1 MKNCRKCEHRAELNP
16 QYQNMAWEELPCAQ
30 CSIPSLHDDAP
41 STLMVLMEPQKLAR
55 IYEAEGFAVKPL
67 MRLKTT
73 EALLELM
80 TRIRDAA
87 DLKIVQ
93 IIIRD
98 RDATQAEIA
107 AAVGLTQQ
115 AISAR
120 LKRMRLYHKP
130 AFHYQIPSD
139 MEDMLVRRA

>member
-16 QYQNMAWEELPCAQ
+16 QYQSMAWEELPCAH

-41 STLMVLMEPQKLAR
+41 STRMVLMEPQKMAR
-55 IYEAEGFAVKPL
+55 IYGAEGFAAKPL
-67 MRLKTT
+67 MRIKTT
-73 EALLELM
+73 EALLEMM
-80 TRIRDAA
+80 TRIRDAV

-93 IIIRD
+93 TIIRD

-107 AAVGLTQQ
+107 DAVGLTQP

-120 LKRMRLYHKP
+120 LKRMRL
-130 AFHYQIPSD
+130 
-139 MEDMLVRRA
+139 

>member
-1 MKNCRKCEHRAELNP
+1 MKNCSKCEHRVELNS
-16 QYQNMAWEELPCAQ
+16 QYQSMAWEELPCSH

-41 STLMVLMEPQKLAR
+41 SARMVLMEPQKMAR
-55 IYEAEGFAVKPL
+55 IYEAEGFAAKPL

-80 TRIRDAA
+80 TKIRDAY

-107 AAVGLTQQ
+107 DAVGLTQP

-120 LKRMRLYHKP
+120 LKRMRL
-130 AFHYQIPSD
+130 
-139 MEDMLVRRA
+139 

>member
-1 MKNCRKCEHRAELNP
+1 MKNCSKCEHRVELNP
-16 QYQNMAWEELPCAQ
+16 QYQNMAWEDLPCSH

-41 STLMVLMEPQKLAR
+41 STRMVLMDPQEMAR
-55 IYEAEGFAVKPL
+55 IYEAEGFAAKPL
-67 MRLKTT
+67 MRIKTT

-80 TRIRDAA
+80 TRIRDAV

-93 IIIRD
+93 TIIRD

-107 AAVGLTQQ
+107 AAVGLTQP

-120 LKRMRLYHKP
+120 LKRMRL
-130 AFHYQIPSD
+130 
-139 MEDMLVRRA
+139 

>member
-16 QYQNMAWEELPCAQ
+16 QYQSMAWEELPCAH

-41 STLMVLMEPQKLAR
+41 SARMVLMEPQKMAR
-55 IYEAEGFAVKPL
+55 IYEAEGFASKPL
-67 MRLKTT
+67 MRIKTN
-73 EALLELM
+73 EALLELV
-80 TRIRDAA
+80 TRIRDAV

-107 AAVGLTQQ
+107 DAVGLGQS

-120 LKRMRLYHKP
+120 LKRMR
-130 AFHYQIPSD
+130 
-139 MEDMLVRRA
+139 R

>member
-1 MKNCRKCEHRAELNP
+1 MKNCSKCEHRVELNP
-16 QYQNMAWEELPCAQ
+16 QYQNMAWEDLPCSH

-41 STLMVLMEPQKLAR
+41 SARMVLMEPQKMAR
-55 IYEAEGFAVKPL
+55 IYEAEGFASKPL
-67 MRLKTT
+67 MRIKTT

-93 IIIRD
+93 TIIRD
-98 RDATQAEIA
+98 RDATHDEIA
-107 AAVGLTQQ
+107 AAVGMTQP

-120 LKRMRLYHKP
+120 LKRMRL
-130 AFHYQIPSD
+130 
-139 MEDMLVRRA
+139 

>member
-1 MKNCRKCEHRAELNP
+1 MKNCSKCEHRVELNP
-16 QYQNMAWEELPCAQ
+16 QYQSMAWEELPCAH

-41 STLMVLMEPQKLAR
+41 STRMVLMEPQKMAR
-55 IYEAEGFAVKPL
+55 IYEAEGFAAKPL
-67 MRLKTT
+67 MRIKTT

-80 TRIRDAA
+80 TRIRDAV

-93 IIIRD
+93 TIIRD

-107 AAVGLTQQ
+107 AAVGLTQP

-120 LKRMRLYHKP
+120 LKRMRL
-130 AFHYQIPSD
+130 
-139 MEDMLVRRA
+139 

>member
-1 MKNCRKCEHRAELNP
+1 MKNCRKCEHRVELNP
-16 QYQNMAWEELPCAQ
+16 QYQSMAWEELPCSQ

-41 STLMVLMEPQKLAR
+41 SARMVLMEPQKMAR
-55 IYEAEGFAVKPL
+55 IYEAEGFASKPL
-67 MRLKTT
+67 MRIKTT

-80 TRIRDAA
+80 TRIRDAV

-93 IIIRD
+93 TIIRD

-107 AAVGLTQQ
+107 AAVGMTQP

-120 LKRMRLYHKP
+120 LKRMRL
-130 AFHYQIPSD
+130 
-139 MEDMLVRRA
+139 

>member
-16 QYQNMAWEELPCAQ
+16 QYQSMAWEELPCSQ

-41 STLMVLMEPQKLAR
+41 SARMVLMEPQKMAS
-55 IYEAEGFAVKPL
+55 IYEAEGFAAKPL

-80 TRIRDAA
+80 TRIRDAV

-107 AAVGLTQQ
+107 DAVGLTQP
-115 AISAR
+115 AIFAR
-120 LKRMRLYHKP
+120 LKRMRL
-130 AFHYQIPSD
+130 
-139 MEDMLVRRA
+139 

>member
-1 MKNCRKCEHRAELNP
+1 MKNCSKCEHRVELNS
-16 QYQNMAWEELPCAQ
+16 QYQSMAWEELPCSH

-41 STLMVLMEPQKLAR
+41 SARMVLMEPQKMAR
-55 IYEAEGFAVKPL
+55 IYEAEGFAAKPL

-80 TRIRDAA
+80 TKIRDAY

-107 AAVGLTQQ
+107 DAVGLGQP

-120 LKRMRLYHKP
+120 LKRMRL
-130 AFHYQIPSD
+130 
-139 MEDMLVRRA
+139 

>member
-16 QYQNMAWEELPCAQ
+16 QYQSMAWEELPCAH

-41 STLMVLMEPQKLAR
+41 SARMVLMEPQKMAR
-55 IYEAEGFAVKPL
+55 IYEAEGFAAKPL

-80 TRIRDAA
+80 TKIRDAY

-98 RDATQAEIA
+98 RDATQAEIDDA
-107 AAVGLTQQ
+107 GGLGQP

-120 LKRMRLYHKP
+120 LKRMRL
-130 AFHYQIPSD
+130 
-139 MEDMLVRRA
+139 

>member
-1 MKNCRKCEHRAELNP
+1 MKNCGKCEHRVELNP
-16 QYQNMAWEELPCAQ
+16 QYQSMAWEELPCAH

-41 STLMVLMEPQKLAR
+41 STRMVLMEPQKMAR
-55 IYEAEGFAVKPL
+55 IYEAEGFAAKPL

-80 TRIRDAA
+80 TKIRDAY

-107 AAVGLTQQ
+107 DAVGLTQQ
-115 AISAR
+115 AVSAR
-120 LKRMRLYHKP
+120 LRRMRL
-130 AFHYQIPSD
+130 
-139 MEDMLVRRA
+139 

>member
-1 MKNCRKCEHRAELNP
+1 MKNCSKCEHRVELNP
-16 QYQNMAWEELPCAQ
+16 QYQNMAWEELPCAH

-41 STLMVLMEPQKLAR
+41 SARMVLMEPQKMAS
-55 IYEAEGFAVKPL
+55 IYEAEGFAAKPL

-80 TRIRDAA
+80 TRIRDAV

-107 AAVGLTQQ
+107 AAVGMTQQ
-115 AISAR
+115 AVSAR
-120 LKRMRLYHKP
+120 LRRMRL
-130 AFHYQIPSD
+130 
-139 MEDMLVRRA
+139 

>member
-1 MKNCRKCEHRAELNP
+1 MKNCRKCEHRVELNP
-16 QYQNMAWEELPCAQ
+16 QYQSMAWEELPCAH

-41 STLMVLMEPQKLAR
+41 SARMVLMEPQKMAS
-55 IYEAEGFAVKPL
+55 IYEAEGFAHKPL

-80 TRIRDAA
+80 TKIRDAV

-93 IIIRD
+93 TIIRD

-107 AAVGLTQQ
+107 AAVGLGQS

-120 LKRMRLYHKP
+120 LKRMR
-130 AFHYQIPSD
+130 
-139 MEDMLVRRA
+139 R

>member
-1 MKNCRKCEHRAELNP
+1 MKNCGKCEHRVELNP
-16 QYQNMAWEELPCAQ
+16 QYQSMAWEELPCAH

-41 STLMVLMEPQKLAR
+41 SARMVLMEPQKMAR
-55 IYEAEGFAVKPL
+55 IYEAEGFAAKPL

-80 TRIRDAA
+80 TKIRDAY

-107 AAVGLTQQ
+107 DAVGLTQQ
-115 AISAR
+115 AVSAR
-120 LKRMRLYHKP
+120 LRRMRL
-130 AFHYQIPSD
+130 
-139 MEDMLVRRA
+139 

>member
-16 QYQNMAWEELPCAQ
+16 QYQSMAWEELPCAH

-41 STLMVLMEPQKLAR
+41 STRMVLMEPQKMAR
-55 IYEAEGFAVKPL
+55 IYEAEGFAAKPL
-67 MRLKTT
+67 MRIKTT
-73 EALLELM
+73 EAILALL
-80 TRIRDAA
+80 TRIRDAV

-93 IIIRD
+93 TIIRD

-107 AAVGLTQQ
+107 AAVGMTQP

-120 LKRMRLYHKP
+120 LKRMRL
-130 AFHYQIPSD
+130 
-139 MEDMLVRRA
+139 